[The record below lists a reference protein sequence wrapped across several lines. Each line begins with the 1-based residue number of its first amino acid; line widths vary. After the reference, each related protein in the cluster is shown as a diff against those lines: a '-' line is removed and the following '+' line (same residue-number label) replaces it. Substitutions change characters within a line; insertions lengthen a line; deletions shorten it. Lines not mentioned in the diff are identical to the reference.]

1 MKTNEYIIEVFRG
14 KERTLRKF
22 RKSSDALARND
33 ALCYI
38 NDVPDVT
45 KVCCYNI
52 ERNEQPGEI
61 WVLILKAINPE

>member
-1 MKTNEYIIEVFRG
+1 MKTNDYIIEVFRG

-22 RKSSDALARND
+22 KKSSDALARNE

-52 ERNEQPGEI
+52 EKYESIGET
-61 WVLILKAINPE
+61 WALILKAINPE